1 MNETPGPDGASD
13 QVADL
18 ATRYA
23 ALRQASRSPGAEPGD
38 VLEAAFTE
46 LEGALDLLR
55 AEQAAAGGPA
65 GRPQQGSQPGG
76 DSAERSLLRAAFQ
89 DTPVPLF
96 LLTRDGT
103 VQRVNKSAGDLI
115 GAKPGYATG
124 RPFTAFVNLPSR
136 AAVHSQLTAVGRT
149 GKQRRI
155 RCALLGAD
163 GLAPS
168 ELIIGPVGL
177 RGEADPLMVAVRE
190 AAGPRPEATD
200 EATDDAAGP
209 GRDGSRLGALQ
220 AITRRL
226 DLVTAMAR
234 LLLENE
240 GFSESRTLQRC
251 ARLIAGELKAWVIV
265 DLERRYRVRRQF
277 VLGPDDLGLAELASA
292 VSAVDPPPRSIP
304 YSVHE
309 SGRPALIA
317 HVDDAGVLG
326 DGQDGEPLLAKLN
339 ATSVLSVPLSDGEN
353 RYGVLTLVR
362 RAADGHFKVADL
374 ALVEEFGAQMALAI
388 KVARTFRRR
397 SDTADALA
405 ASLLPRKMPE
415 IPGVKHAATY
425 IAAAEDPEVGGDFYD
440 IYQTPAGWGLA
451 IGDVCGKGEEAA
463 AVTAA
468 ARHAIRVLARRCADP
483 GEVLAG
489 TNEILMAEELSLDGG
504 FVTANIAYLTWRDGK
519 LHVVIGSAG
528 HPAAILLCSDGRV
541 RMMTGGGLP
550 LGLFADAEPARQEL
564 TMDPG
569 DVLFLYTDGVAQAR
583 GPNNTYFQDRLADE
597 LTGLAGEQP
606 GQIVASMR
614 QALYDFTMGNLVQDV
629 TMLVIRA
636 DRPVKASRL
645 PNLRVLVVF
654 APICVRC
661 LPTTATTGGP
671 IDRHQAHDRAAA
683 WDRGGLAGCLR
694 GDRAPAGP
702 GRWARRRPARLR
714 LRADHHR
721 AVQPARSASLPPGHR
736 PAGVLVL
743 RAKGMAQE
751 GRADGR
757 RVPAEQPV
765 HVPVDGEARGLLR
778 DAATRPQ
785 GA

>member
-1 MNETPGPDGASD
+1 MNETPAQDGARDGGGD
-13 QVADL
+13 QVAGL
-18 ATRYA
+18 AARYA

-55 AEQAAAGGPA
+55 AGQAAPDGPA
-65 GRPQQGSQPGG
+65 GRPPQGSQPGG

-103 VQRVNKSAGDLI
+103 VQRVNRSAGDLI

-149 GKQRRI
+149 GRERRI
-155 RCALLGAD
+155 RCALLAAD

-168 ELIIGPVGL
+168 ELVIGRVGL

-190 AAGPRPEATD
+190 VAAPEPAGARPEP
-200 EATDDAAGP
+200 AGARP
-209 GRDGSRLGALQ
+209 EPAGARLGALQ
-220 AITRRL
+220 ALTRRL

-251 ARLIAGELKAWVIV
+251 ARLIAGELRAWVIV
-265 DLERRYRVRRQF
+265 DLERRYRMRRQF
-277 VLGPDDLGLAELASA
+277 VLGPDDLGHAELAGA
-292 VSAVDPPPRSIP
+292 VSAVDPPPGSIP
-304 YSVHE
+304 CAVHE
-309 SGRPALIA
+309 SGRAALVA

-326 DGQDGEPLLAKLN
+326 DGLDGEPLLVKLN

-353 RYGVLTLVR
+353 RYGVLTLIR

-374 ALVEEFGAQMALAI
+374 ALVEELGAQMALAI
-388 KVARTFRRR
+388 KVDRTFRRR

-405 ASLLPRKMPE
+405 ASLLPRKMPD

-425 IAAAEDPEVGGDFYD
+425 LAAAEDPEVGGDFYD
-440 IYQTPAGWGLA
+440 VYQTPAGWGLA

-504 FVTANIAYLTWRDGK
+504 FVTANIAHLSWRDGK
-519 LHVVIGSAG
+519 LQVVIGSAG
-528 HPAAILLCSDGRV
+528 HPAAILLRGDGRV
-541 RMMTGGGLP
+541 RMMNGGGLP
-550 LGLFADAEPARQEL
+550 LGLFGDAEPALQDL

-583 GPNNTYFQDRLADE
+583 GPDNTCFQDRMADE

-606 GQIVASMR
+606 DRIVASMR
-614 QALYDFTMGNLVQDV
+614 QAMYDFITGNLVDDV

-636 DRPVKASRL
+636 DRPVKAS
-645 PNLRVLVVF
+645 PS
-654 APICVRC
+654 A
-661 LPTTATTGGP
+661 AQDGP
-671 IDRHQAHDRAAA
+671 SR
-683 WDRGGLAGCLR
+683 
-694 GDRAPAGP
+694 
-702 GRWARRRPARLR
+702 
-714 LRADHHR
+714 
-721 AVQPARSASLPPGHR
+721 
-736 PAGVLVL
+736 
-743 RAKGMAQE
+743 
-751 GRADGR
+751 
-757 RVPAEQPV
+757 
-765 HVPVDGEARGLLR
+765 
-778 DAATRPQ
+778 
-785 GA
+785 